1 MKLMV
6 LDGNSLVN
14 RAFFGI
20 KLLTTKDGRYTNAIY
35 GFQNILLNLLAA
47 HKPDAV
53 AIAWD
58 ERAPTFRHTAYD
70 GYKATRHGM
79 PEELAQ
85 QMPVLKELLTDLGFV
100 QVSKAGWE
108 ADDILGTLAAAC
120 EAAGGTTLLATGDRD
135 SLQLVD
141 DATTVLLA
149 TNKETIPMDPAAI
162 REKYGIEPPQL
173 IDVKSL
179 MGDASDNIP
188 GVPGIG
194 EKTALALISKFGS
207 LQGVYDNI
215 DDKAV
220 KPGQRAKLT
229 ANRDK
234 ADLSYMLGTI
244 RKDAPIETDPAAY
257 LRQPGD
263 PAAAAQLLA
272 ALEMHKL
279 VDRWG
284 LNGGTAPAPSENAAP
299 LETVEPSP
307 LPLLLEGRFY
317 AARNADGDWYLVQ
330 GQDVYLPDTDRLA
343 AILDSG
349 AELWAFDAK
358 PLYRLALEHGGI
370 GSALRFD
377 GKLAAYL
384 LNPSASGYEVHS
396 LAAEYGVHAAFACE
410 AAPDA
415 GVLAGL
421 CDTLAAALDESGQ
434 RKLLDEMELPLARV
448 LADMERIGFAIDA
461 DGIRAFGDS
470 LRSELD
476 GILHNIYTEV
486 GYEFNV
492 NSPKKLGE
500 ALFDKLGLP
509 PRKKNARGY
518 STDAETLESLRPYN
532 QVIDE
537 ILKYRTYAKLL
548 STYVDGLLN
557 AEAADGRVHST
568 FIQTEA
574 RTGRISSTEP
584 NLQNIP
590 VRMELGREIRKLFVP
605 REGCVLVDADYS
617 QIELRVLAH
626 MSNDKN
632 LIQAYRQ
639 AEADRAAAEE
649 LLSDPEMR
657 ELAQEELTAAREEM
671 ERLRQELKLLLL
683 PKDPN
688 DRKNV
693 ILEIRGGVGGEESA
707 LFAHSLLRM
716 YTMYAES
723 RGWKLEI
730 ASINETELGGVKDC
744 SAVIEGDGAWSRLK
758 FESGVHRVQRVPET
772 ESGGRIHTSAA
783 TVAVLPEMEPVDVE
797 LNPADIEMQVYRA
810 SGAGGQHVNK
820 TSSAVRLIHKP
831 TGTVVECQQE
841 RSQFQNRDKAMRLLA
856 SRLYEAEQEKVEG
869 AYTAQRRR
877 QVGTGMRNERI
888 RTYNFPQGRVT
899 DHRIGLT
906 LYRLESVMDG
916 DLDEIIDALVT
927 ADQAERLRSQGTD

>member
-58 ERAPTFRHTAYD
+58 ERAPTFRHNAYD

-179 MGDASDNIP
+179 MGDSSDNIP

-207 LQGVYDNI
+207 LQGVYDNLE
-215 DDKAV
+215 DKAV

-244 RKDAPIETDPAAY
+244 RRDAPIETDPAAY
-257 LRQPGD
+257 IRRPGD

-284 LNGGTAPAPSENAAP
+284 LESGAAPAAAADTDP
-299 LETVEPSP
+299 VQTVEPAP

-317 AARNADGDWYLVQ
+317 AAQSLTKAGDGSWYLVQ
-330 GQDVYLPDTDRLA
+330 GSEVYLPDTDRLA
-343 AILDSG
+343 ALLDG
-349 AELWAFDAK
+349 DAEIWAFDAK
-358 PLYRLALEHGGI
+358 PLYRLALAHGGV
-370 GSALRFD
+370 GRALRFD

-384 LNPSASGYEVHS
+384 LNPSASGYEVKS
-396 LAAEYGVHAAFACE
+396 LAAEYGVHTAFHCE
-410 AAPDA
+410 DTPDA

-461 DGIRAFGDS
+461 AGIRAFGDS
-470 LRSELD
+470 LRGELD
-476 GILHNIYTEV
+476 GILRNIYTEV

-492 NSPKKLGE
+492 NSPKQLGE

-509 PRKKNARGY
+509 PRKKTARGY
-518 STDAETLESLRPYN
+518 STDAETLESLRPYSP
-532 QVIDE
+532 VIDE

-590 VRMELGREIRKLFVP
+590 IRTELGSRLRGYFVAG
-605 REGCVLVDADYS
+605 EGETLVDADYS
-617 QIELRVLAH
+617 QIELRILAH
-626 MSNDKN
+626 ITGDEHMQ
-632 LIQAYRQ
+632 QAFLNGADIHRSTAAKIYHIPESEVTPQLRS
-639 AEADRAAAEE
+639 ASKAINFGIMYGKGAYSLSKDLGISVKEADSFLKTYLDTFPKVDSYMKDCIAHAKDKGYVETLFGRRRA
-649 LLSDPEMR
+649 LP
-657 ELAQEELTAAREEM
+657 ELASSNFQVRASGERMARNTPIQGTAADIIKLAMVHVWQRLREERLQARLLLQVHDELIVEAPEAECDEVKRILKEEM
-671 ERLRQELKLLLL
+671 E
-683 PKDPN
+683 
-688 DRKNV
+688 NV
-693 ILEIRGGVGGEESA
+693 VHYSVPL
-707 LFAHSLLRM
+707 
-716 YTMYAES
+716 T
-723 RGWKLEI
+723 
-730 ASINETELGGVKDC
+730 TE
-744 SAVIEGDGAWSRLK
+744 
-758 FESGVHRVQRVPET
+758 
-772 ESGGRIHTSAA
+772 
-783 TVAVLPEMEPVDVE
+783 
-797 LNPADIEMQVYRA
+797 
-810 SGAGGQHVNK
+810 
-820 TSSAVRLIHKP
+820 
-831 TGTVVECQQE
+831 
-841 RSQFQNRDKAMRLLA
+841 
-856 SRLYEAEQEKVEG
+856 
-869 AYTAQRRR
+869 
-877 QVGTGMRNERI
+877 VGTGK
-888 RTYNFPQGRVT
+888 TWLAA
-899 DHRIGLT
+899 H
-906 LYRLESVMDG
+906 
-916 DLDEIIDALVT
+916 
-927 ADQAERLRSQGTD
+927 

>member
-307 LPLLLEGRFY
+307 HIDAKPNFSVAFNAVDAGRFHPDA
-317 AARNADGDWYLVQ
+317 AARAATRAAWGIT
-330 GQDVYLPDTDRLA
+330 DTDRLA

-434 RKLLDEMELPLARV
+434 RKLLNEMELPLARV

-470 LRSELD
+470 LRGELD

-492 NSPKKLGE
+492 NSPKQLGE

-518 STDAETLESLRPYN
+518 STDAETLESLRPYSP
-532 QVIDE
+532 VIDE
-537 ILKYRTYAKLL
+537 ILTWVTSL
-548 STYVDGLLN
+548 
-557 AEAADGRVHST
+557 
-568 FIQTEA
+568 
-574 RTGRISSTEP
+574 
-584 NLQNIP
+584 
-590 VRMELGREIRKLFVP
+590 
-605 REGCVLVDADYS
+605 REG
-617 QIELRVLAH
+617 
-626 MSNDKN
+626 DK
-632 LIQAYRQ
+632 
-639 AEADRAAAEE
+639 
-649 LLSDPEMR
+649 
-657 ELAQEELTAAREEM
+657 T
-671 ERLRQELKLLLL
+671 
-683 PKDPN
+683 
-688 DRKNV
+688 
-693 ILEIRGGVGGEESA
+693 
-707 LFAHSLLRM
+707 
-716 YTMYAES
+716 
-723 RGWKLEI
+723 
-730 ASINETELGGVKDC
+730 
-744 SAVIEGDGAWSRLK
+744 
-758 FESGVHRVQRVPET
+758 
-772 ESGGRIHTSAA
+772 
-783 TVAVLPEMEPVDVE
+783 
-797 LNPADIEMQVYRA
+797 
-810 SGAGGQHVNK
+810 
-820 TSSAVRLIHKP
+820 
-831 TGTVVECQQE
+831 
-841 RSQFQNRDKAMRLLA
+841 
-856 SRLYEAEQEKVEG
+856 
-869 AYTAQRRR
+869 
-877 QVGTGMRNERI
+877 
-888 RTYNFPQGRVT
+888 
-899 DHRIGLT
+899 
-906 LYRLESVMDG
+906 
-916 DLDEIIDALVT
+916 
-927 ADQAERLRSQGTD
+927 

>member
-317 AARNADGDWYLVQ
+317 AAAHAFNVRFGVSPQGTLSGCRDGQYSDAALWLAKPGYCDYLIPQ
-330 GQDVYLPDTDRLA
+330 LYWGLNYRKNGSDALSLGRLA
-343 AILDSG
+343 AEWLSLPRTESVQLAFGLG
-349 AELWAFDAK
+349 A
-358 PLYRLALEHGGI
+358 Y
-370 GSALRFD
+370 
-377 GKLAAYL
+377 
-384 LNPSASGYEVHS
+384 
-396 LAAEYGVHAAFACE
+396 
-410 AAPDA
+410 
-415 GVLAGL
+415 
-421 CDTLAAALDESGQ
+421 
-434 RKLLDEMELPLARV
+434 
-448 LADMERIGFAIDA
+448 RIG
-461 DGIRAFGDS
+461 DGDEGDTS
-470 LRSELD
+470 GPGTEWCTGHALATQATTLRS
-476 GILHNIYTEV
+476 
-486 GYEFNV
+486 
-492 NSPKKLGE
+492 LG
-500 ALFDKLGLP
+500 
-509 PRKKNARGY
+509 
-518 STDAETLESLRPYN
+518 
-532 QVIDE
+532 
-537 ILKYRTYAKLL
+537 
-548 STYVDGLLN
+548 
-557 AEAADGRVHST
+557 
-568 FIQTEA
+568 
-574 RTGRISSTEP
+574 
-584 NLQNIP
+584 
-590 VRMELGREIRKLFVP
+590 
-605 REGCVLVDADYS
+605 
-617 QIELRVLAH
+617 
-626 MSNDKN
+626 
-632 LIQAYRQ
+632 
-639 AEADRAAAEE
+639 
-649 LLSDPEMR
+649 
-657 ELAQEELTAAREEM
+657 
-671 ERLRQELKLLLL
+671 
-683 PKDPN
+683 
-688 DRKNV
+688 
-693 ILEIRGGVGGEESA
+693 
-707 LFAHSLLRM
+707 
-716 YTMYAES
+716 
-723 RGWKLEI
+723 
-730 ASINETELGGVKDC
+730 
-744 SAVIEGDGAWSRLK
+744 
-758 FESGVHRVQRVPET
+758 
-772 ESGGRIHTSAA
+772 
-783 TVAVLPEMEPVDVE
+783 
-797 LNPADIEMQVYRA
+797 A
-810 SGAGGQHVNK
+810 SGAALYRYAFLFAN
-820 TSSAVRLIHKP
+820 TLYP
-831 TGTVVECQQE
+831 T
-841 RSQFQNRDKAMRLLA
+841 L
-856 SRLYEAEQEKVEG
+856 AEQEI
-869 AYTAQRRR
+869 A
-877 QVGTGMRNERI
+877 
-888 RTYNFPQGRVT
+888 
-899 DHRIGLT
+899 
-906 LYRLESVMDG
+906 
-916 DLDEIIDALVT
+916 ALREVW
-927 ADQAERLRSQGTD
+927 G